1 MCGYTNVLSFTMDNI
16 HAFTMRYFANI
27 DYDTSFD
34 VQTEAK

>member
-1 MCGYTNVLSFTMDNI
+1 MCGYTNVLSFTMS
-16 HAFTMRYFANI
+16 FLGNI